1 MVINRF
7 HFGNASVSL
16 SEKPTITMVCVP
28 AATALLAL
36 WRKYTYHA
44 SMHPGIHLGMLFGR
58 LEIFTLLVVLT
69 PALWRR

>member
-7 HFGNASVSL
+7 HFGNASVFL

-36 WRKYTYHA
+36 WRKYTYYA
-44 SMHPGIHLGMLFGR
+44 SIHPGMLLGR

-69 PALWRR
+69 PAFWCR